1 MICSTVMCV
10 SNIFVGSGTNVMYV
24 HSGLMSDANH
34 WKIPLNMEVMSIPFI
49 FQRAERIFSV
59 AILEVAGIPLGL
71 QMTERVFPIVV
82 AVVSVENQ
90 RYFLN
95 VRFAISSWV

>member
-1 MICSTVMCV
+1 
-10 SNIFVGSGTNVMYV
+10 MYV
-24 HSGLMSDANH
+24 DSGLMSDVSNH
-34 WKIPLNMEVMSIPFI
+34 WKILLNMEVMSIPFI
-49 FQRAERIFSV
+49 FQRTERIFSV
-59 AILEVAGIPLGL
+59 AILEVAGVPLGL